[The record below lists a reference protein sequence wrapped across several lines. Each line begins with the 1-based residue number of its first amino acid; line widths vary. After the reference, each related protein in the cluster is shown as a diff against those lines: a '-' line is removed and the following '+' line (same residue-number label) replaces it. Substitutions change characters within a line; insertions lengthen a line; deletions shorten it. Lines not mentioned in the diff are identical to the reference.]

1 MKINKMDQKS
11 FIIGVL
17 SATLFFVVVGADEKP
32 IEANDNQMVEGNLG
46 DIVVN
51 SITVL
56 DDGHGGYI
64 STYNQD
70 GKRTIYIGTG
80 ENRNGYISTFNK
92 MEEPTT
98 YLGTNKELDGV
109 VVLNDRYGDLGW
121 SQSGKQ

>member
-1 MKINKMDQKS
+1 MFRQIDQKS
-11 FIIGVL
+11 FVIGVL
-17 SATLFFVVVGADEKP
+17 SATLFFVLVAADEKP
-32 IEANDNQMVEGNLG
+32 EVEDAKHQNLG

-109 VVLNDRYGDLGW
+109 VVLNDRYGDVGW
-121 SQSGKQ
+121 SQTGKQ

>member
-1 MKINKMDQKS
+1 MDQKS

-32 IEANDNQMVEGNLG
+32 IKTNDNQMVEGNLG

>member
-1 MKINKMDQKS
+1 MKNEIDQKS

-17 SATLFFVVVGADEKP
+17 SATLFFVVVGADEIPKEVTETP
-32 IEANDNQMVEGNLG
+32 LIERNLG

-70 GKRTIYIGTG
+70 GNRTVYIGTG

-92 MEEPTT
+92 MDEATT

-109 VVLNDRYGDLGW
+109 VVLKDRYGDLGW
-121 SQSGKQ
+121 SQTGKQ